1 MLEEVQRFKWKAG
14 ASMGHLQLQEE
25 PQNSK
30 EGSLREGTQLEGLRI
45 TELGWWLRGKEVAG
59 LEQ

>member
-1 MLEEVQRFKWKAG
+1 
-14 ASMGHLQLQEE
+14 MGHLQLQEE

-45 TELGWWLRGKEVAG
+45 TELG
-59 LEQ
+59 

>member
-1 MLEEVQRFKWKAG
+1 
-14 ASMGHLQLQEE
+14 MGHLQLQEE